1 MIYQG
6 TSTKSI
12 MKMIEVTENMMIVMK
27 TILRKSIKFLNKSI
41 SFFICT
47 IFYIGRIFINL
58 NRLSRR
64 NRILL

>member
-12 MKMIEVTENMMIVMK
+12 MKMIEVIENMMIAMK
-27 TILRKSIKFLNKSI
+27 TILRKSIQFLNKSI
-41 SFFICT
+41 PFFICT
-47 IFYIGRIFINL
+47 IFYIGRIFVNL
-58 NRLSRR
+58 NKLWRK